1 MSQQARLPFPYRP
14 EASIVSG
21 HLQALAGA
29 LDWAAAAPLAR
40 PWVQAVRNNPPPFW
54 AMESLLKEY
63 PISSAEGL
71 ALMRLAEALMRVPDA
86 ETAIAL
92 TADQL
97 GRADFDGAS
106 DAMMARLSASAIAM
120 SKKFLPPSTSSG
132 QAAEPGLMSKLGA
145 RTVVAATLR
154 AVQLLGRQFVLGQ
167 NIGEAMK
174 EADRSRK
181 DIPGLRFSYDML
193 GEGARTEA
201 DALHYLTSYTHAI
214 ESIAARAGVER
225 ACEQN
230 DGISI
235 KLSALHPRY
244 EDAQHARV
252 LAELVPRVW
261 GLCEL
266 AARANIN
273 LTIDAEEVDRLEL
286 SLDVF
291 EALAALVAQQQPQW
305 QGFGLALQAYQTRA
319 LDLID
324 HVIAMARQYRLRFM
338 CRLVKGAYWDSEI
351 KRAQELGLPHY
362 PVFTHKHHTDVS
374 YLACAQALLAAP
386 DAIYPQFAGHNAGT
400 IAAILQMAQAVR
412 VEPFAGL
419 RTGPVEPPAGEPSP
433 QPSPKGRGSK
443 TDTAWPPLPPGE
455 GGGEGPA
462 HPVPA
467 QFELQR
473 LHGMGEGVF
482 REVLKTPQIA
492 CRVYAPVGAHRD
504 LLAYLVRRL
513 LENGANSSFVH
524 QLADESVG
532 MEQLLTSPLRVEPEA
547 SLPLPPAL
555 YGPGRPNSEG
565 LDLTVEAMR
574 APLFAAFKTVQVPAV
589 PEFDAKLAS
598 SAVTTGAA
606 SYQKWSKVAVAERA
620 ATLRRAADALQQ
632 QMPAF
637 CALLVREA
645 FKTWGD
651 AVSEVREAID
661 FLRYYAGEAE
671 RIMAP
676 IALPG
681 PTGETN
687 ELRLTARGVWVCIS
701 PWNFPLAIFTGQVAA
716 ALATGNAVLAKPA
729 EQTPGVAWEAVKL
742 LHAAGVPEGA
752 LQLLHGPGDTVGAA
766 LVAAPGIA
774 GVVFTGSTQVAKIIN
789 RALAAKDGPIVPLIA
804 ETGGINAM
812 LVDSSALPEQV
823 VDAVVQSAFRSAGQR
838 CSALRL
844 LCVHEGI
851 ADKVMEMI
859 QGALQELAV
868 GDPAQL
874 STDVGPVIDREAYDN
889 IQNHLQRLGST
900 SKVLPALA
908 GRAQAAPDSIANLV
922 LPGAFEV
929 ASLAEVKDEIFGPVL
944 QIVRWGS
951 GALNTPEAVIAQINA
966 LGSSAAPGGATPG
979 YGLTLGIQT
988 RIDSRAQALAAAAHV
1003 GNIYINRNM
1012 IGAVVGS
1019 QPFGGE
1025 GLSGTGPKAGGP
1037 HYLYRFC
1044 AEQTVTVNTTAAG
1057 GNAALLSGT

>member
-1 MSQQARLPFPYRP
+1 MLARSSSLPEFSMSASPRLPFPYRP
-14 EASIVSG
+14 ESAVVSS
-21 HLQALAGA
+21 HLQQLKGA
-29 LDWAAAAPLAR
+29 LDWPAAAQTAQ
-40 PWVQAVRNNPPPFW
+40 PWVNAVRRNPPPFW

-71 ALMRLAEALMRVPDA
+71 ALMRLAEALLRVPDA
-86 ETAIAL
+86 QTAIEL

-97 GRADFDGAS
+97 GRADFDAAG
-106 DAMMARLSASAIAM
+106 DGMMARLSASSIAL
-120 SKKFLPPSTSSG
+120 SKKFLPQDGQPS
-132 QAAEPGLMSKLGA
+132 LMSKLGA
-145 RTVVAATLR
+145 RSVVAATVR

-167 NIGEAMK
+167 TISDAMN
-174 EADRSRK
+174 EADDSRK
-181 DIPGLRFSYDML
+181 KTANLRFSYDML
-193 GEGARTEA
+193 GEGARTDK
-201 DALHYLTSYTHAI
+201 DAMAYLASYTNAI
-214 ESIAARAGVER
+214 TSIASRARSDW
-225 ACEQN
+225 ACERN

-252 LAELVPRVW
+252 MAELVPRVW

-291 EALAALVAQQQPQW
+291 EALAAQVAQHHPQW
-305 QGFGLALQAYQTRA
+305 RGFGLAMQAYQTRA
-319 LDLID
+319 VDLVE
-324 HVIAMARQYRLRFM
+324 HVIAIGRKYGLRLM

-362 PVFTHKHHTDVS
+362 PVFTHKHHTDVA

-386 DAIYPQFAGHNAGT
+386 DAVYPQFAGHNAGT
-400 IAAILQMAQAVR
+400 IAAIILMASAQR
-412 VEPFAGL
+412 
-419 RTGPVEPPAGEPSP
+419 GEPLTPTLSP
-433 QPSPKGRGSK
+433 EGRGSNSSLL
-443 TDTAWPPLPPGE
+443 PLPLGE
-455 GGGEGPA
+455 GGGEGSPNSTA
-462 HPVPA
+462 A

-473 LHGMGEGVF
+473 LHGMGEGIF
-482 REVLKTPQIA
+482 REVLKNPNIS

-532 MEQLLTSPLRVEPEA
+532 MDVLLTSPLWFESRA
-547 SLPLPPAL
+547 AFPLPPAL
-555 YGPGRPNSEG
+555 YGDARPNSLG
-565 LDLTVEAMR
+565 LDLTVHSMR
-574 APLFAAFKTVQVPAV
+574 APLFDAWQSVQVPQV
-589 PEFDAKLAS
+589 PEFDAKSAS
-598 SAVTTGAA
+598 SLVNSCAS
-606 SYQKWSKVAVAERA
+606 SYQKWSMVPLQERA
-620 ATLRRAADALQQ
+620 ATLRKAADALEQQ
-632 QMPAF
+632 TPRF
-637 CALLVREA
+637 CALLVKEA

-651 AVSEVREAID
+651 AVSEVREAVD
-661 FLRYYAGEAE
+661 FLRYYANEAE
-671 RIMAP
+671 RIMQP

-701 PWNFPLAIFTGQVAA
+701 PWNFPLAIFMGQVAA
-716 ALATGNAVLAKPA
+716 ALTTGNGVIAKPA
-729 EQTPGVAWEAVKL
+729 EQTPGVAWEAVQL

-752 LQLLHGPGDTVGAA
+752 LQLAHGPGETVGAA
-766 LVAAPGIA
+766 LVAAPGVA

-789 RALAAKDGPIVPLIA
+789 RALAAKDGPITPLIA

-812 LVDSSALPEQV
+812 LVDSTALPEQV
-823 VDAVVQSAFRSAGQR
+823 ADAVVQSAFRSAGQR

-851 ADKVMEMI
+851 ADAVIEMI
-859 QGALQELAV
+859 EGAAAELTV
-868 GDPAQL
+868 GDASKL
-874 STDVGPVIDREAYDN
+874 STDVGPVIDVEAFDN
-889 IQNHLQRLGST
+889 IQTHVKRLSST
-900 SKVLPALA
+900 SKPLLA
-908 GRAQAAPDSIANLV
+908 QVKRAQTAIDSIANLI
-922 LPGAFEV
+922 PPAAFEV

-951 GALNTPEAVIAQINA
+951 GALKNPEDVIAQINA
-966 LGSSAAPGGATPG
+966 LG

-1012 IGAVVGS
+1012 IGAVVGV

-1044 AEQTVTVNTTAAG
+1044 TEQTVTVNTTAAG
-1057 GNAALLSGT
+1057 GNAALLSGGVSSTSDGGLPGLTPAC